1 MFEMT
6 STLASTGSDSLV
18 LFFIIGGLLSAVGLG
33 LIIFRALRR
42 RGGAAGPEN
51 GEQADN
57 EDIQS

>member
-18 LFFIIGGLLSAVGLG
+18 LFFIIGGLLLAVGIG

-42 RGGAAGPEN
+42 RGGAAGPKN
-51 GEQADN
+51 AEQADN